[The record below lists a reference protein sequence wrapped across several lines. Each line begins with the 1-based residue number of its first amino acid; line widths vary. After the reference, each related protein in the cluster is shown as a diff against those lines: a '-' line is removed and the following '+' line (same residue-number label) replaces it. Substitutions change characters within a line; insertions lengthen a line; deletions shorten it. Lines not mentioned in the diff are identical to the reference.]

1 MQPERQTNS
10 PRKPVRRVRYD
21 RIAAV
26 LVILVLLI
34 VLLVKCCSSCSSKKS
49 KKDDSAATTTAAS
62 DQTATTEPTA
72 ANNSNT
78 VYLSP
83 SNQVDNTFA
92 VGDTNEAA
100 ECRKIA
106 EKTAA
111 ILQQSG
117 ITVII
122 AEETAS
128 LQDKTAMGANNYGA
142 YVAIHTNQGQ
152 GVGTD
157 CFYNSASEASKALA
171 QAVYDPVAELTPT
184 ADRGLMDG
192 SQSDSETYQYEVAEN
207 SSPCCL
213 IEVEFHDG
221 ENVGQ
226 WILNNEDAIAQAI
239 ATGICNYLQVAPTGG
254 AAAVTTAA
262 SDAAAAGTTT
272 NAIEN
277 QLSAGA

>member
-1 MQPERQTNS
+1 MAQSNPS
-10 PRKPVRRVRYD
+10 RKPVRRVRYD
-21 RIAAV
+21 RIVAV

-34 VLLVKCCSSCSSKKS
+34 VILVKCCSSCSSKKE
-49 KKDDSAATTTAAS
+49 KKPADPAATTT
-62 DQTATTEPTA
+62 TAVTDPSATEPP
-72 ANNSNT
+72 ANDFSKT

-83 SNQVDNTFA
+83 SNQADNAFA

-117 ITVII
+117 LTVII
-122 AEETAS
+122 SNDTDS
-128 LQDKTAMGANNYGA
+128 LQQKTAMGDNNLAA
-142 YVAIHTNQGQ
+142 YVGIHTNAGT

-157 CFYNSASEASKALA
+157 CYYNSSSEASKALA

-192 SQSDSETYQYEVAEN
+192 SQSDSDTYQYEIGEN
-207 SSPCCL
+207 KSPCCL

-221 ENVGQ
+221 PRVGQ
-226 WILNNEDAIAQAI
+226 WILDNEDAIAQAI
-239 ATGICNYLQVAPTGG
+239 ANGICNYLQVTPTSAPAEASTE
-254 AAAVTTAA
+254 TT
-262 SDAAAAGTTT
+262 SSG
-272 NAIEN
+272 NPIED

>member
-1 MQPERQTNS
+1 MQPEERNYP

-21 RIAAV
+21 RIIAV

-34 VLLVKCCSSCSSKKS
+34 VILVKCCSSCSAKKQ
-49 KKDDSAATTTAAS
+49 KKGDAATTT
-62 DQTATTEPTA
+62 TAETTVTTEPPA
-72 ANNSNT
+72 VDYSRM

-83 SNQVDNTFA
+83 SNQVDNTFN

-100 ECRKIA
+100 ECRLIA

-117 ITVII
+117 ISVII
-122 AEETAS
+122 AEDTAS
-128 LQDKTAMGANNYGA
+128 LQDKTAVGDNHLGA

-157 CFYNSASEASKALA
+157 CFYNGTSEASRSLA
-171 QAVYDPVAELTPT
+171 QAVYDPVAALTPT

-192 SQSDSETYQYEVAEN
+192 SQNGSDTYQYEIGN
-207 SSPCCL
+207 NQSPCCL

-221 ENVGQ
+221 PNVAQ
-226 WILNNEDAIAQAI
+226 WILDNEDAIAQAI
-239 ATGICNYLQVAPTGG
+239 ATGITNYLQGSSSTGSQ
-254 AAAVTTAA
+254 TTTT
-262 SDAAAAGTTT
+262 DPAAAATT
-272 NAIEN
+272 NNAIQD